1 MPLFALKPEIPEEV
15 KKELQSYPELLQKL
29 LYYRGITDAA
39 AADIFLNP
47 LYERDV
53 HDPFLMLD
61 MKKAAERVVLAIK
74 NNEKICVYSDYDADG
89 IPGGVILHDL
99 LKKIGYENFFNYIP
113 DRHFEGYGL
122 SVLAIEEVASRGA
135 QVVVTVDCGIVDF
148 APTLRAKELGM
159 DLIITDHH
167 LPQGEL
173 PEAYAVVNPKRE
185 GDIYPDNMLC
195 GAGMAFKLAQAI
207 LKLDR
212 FGIAEGW
219 EKWLLDMAGLSTIA
233 DMVPLQKENRAIA
246 HFGLKVLRKSPR
258 PGLLQMLRKMKVEQ
272 KSLTEDDISF
282 MIVPRINAASR
293 MDKPMKAF
301 ELLKTTDISEAEVL
315 ATHLNQINDERKGVV
330 AGMVKEIHHKS
341 ERFAAKNIIVVGN
354 PTWRPG
360 LLGLVANSVMEHYGK
375 SVFIWG
381 RDGMECIKGSCRS
394 DGSINVVE
402 LMRETPALIE
412 FGGHKFAGGFSVENE
427 KIHFLENEIE
437 LAYEKVRLS
446 GFEEE
451 KIEADSKLTI
461 SEINFDNY
469 RLVEK
474 MAPFGEGNPKPVFLL
489 EDVTCSRVSQFGKE
503 NNHLNVYLRDE
514 NTNKE
519 VQAIAFFKNQSDFQK
534 VPEAGRKI
542 NMAAHFEKSN
552 FRGFPELRLR
562 IVDLY

>member
-1 MPLFALKPEIPEEV
+1 MTKYDLRAEIPEEV
-15 KKELQSYPELLQKL
+15 KKELQGYPELLQKL
-29 LYYRGITDAA
+29 LYYRGV
-39 AADIFLNP
+39 ADKESAEVFLNP
-47 LYERDV
+47 VFERDIG
-53 HDPFLMLD
+53 DPFLLLD
-61 MKKAAERVVLAIK
+61 MKKAAERVVSAIK
-74 NNEKICVYSDYDADG
+74 NNETICVYSDYDADG
-89 IPGGVILHDL
+89 IPGGVVLHDL

-122 SVLAIEEVASRGA
+122 SVSAVEEVARGGA
-135 QVVVTVDCGIVDF
+135 RVVVTVDCGIVDF
-148 APTLRAKELGM
+148 APALRAKELGM

-185 GDIYPDNMLC
+185 SDTYPDNMLC
-195 GAGMAFKLAQAI
+195 GAGMAFKLSQAI

-212 FGIAEGW
+212 FGVPEGW

-246 HFGLKVLRKSPR
+246 YFGLKVLRKSPR
-258 PGLLQMLRKMKVEQ
+258 PGLLQLLRKMKVEQ

-301 ELLKTTDISEAEVL
+301 ELLKTTDVNEAEVL

-330 AGMVKEIHHKS
+330 AGMVKEIHHKN
-341 ERFAAKNIIVVGN
+341 ERFADKNIIVVGN
-354 PTWRPG
+354 PEWRPG

-375 SVFIWG
+375 SVFVWG
-381 RDGMECIKGSCRS
+381 RDGLEGIKGSCRS

-402 LMRETPALIE
+402 LMRETPALTE
-412 FGGHKFAGGFSVENE
+412 FGGHKFAGGFSVESE
-427 KIHFLENEIE
+427 KIHFLEKEIE
-437 LAYEKVRLS
+437 LAYEKVRLE

-469 RLVEK
+469 RLIEK
-474 MAPFGEGNPKPVFLL
+474 MAPFGEGNPKPIFLL
-489 EDVTCSRVSQFGKE
+489 EDVFVSRVSQFGKE
-503 NNHLNVYLRDE
+503 KNHLNVYLKDE

-519 VQAIAFFKNQSDFQK
+519 VQAIAFFKNSNDFQK
-534 VPEAGRKI
+534 IPEVGKKV
-542 NMAAHFEKSN
+542 NLAAHFEKSN
-552 FRGFPELRLR
+552 FRGYPELRLR